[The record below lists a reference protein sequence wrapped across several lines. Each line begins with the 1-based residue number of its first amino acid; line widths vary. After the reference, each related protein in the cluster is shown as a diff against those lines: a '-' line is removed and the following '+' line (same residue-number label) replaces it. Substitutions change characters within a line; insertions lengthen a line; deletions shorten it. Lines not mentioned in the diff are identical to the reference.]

1 MHAHDVHSEMVTEM
15 TVDRNVTTSK
25 FMISGA
31 MAANE
36 ANVPTTIIVP
46 LCR

>member
-31 MAANE
+31 MAAND
-36 ANVPTTIIVP
+36 AIVP
-46 LCR
+46 AMIIEPLRR